1 MTIKITIMTPKGI
14 ICSTIVDEVI
24 LPTLSGEVGILE
36 GHAPLVTGLDTG
48 LLRMKIEGKWTPM
61 IIVGTGVAEVDQ
73 DRVLV
78 LVSEVEEITTLEL
91 SEVSKQLEEAT
102 AVLNAIA
109 EGIDSKEKLEIY
121 TECKRAFARV
131 DAVKYIS

>member
-91 SEVSKQLEEAT
+91 SEVSKQLRS
-102 AVLNAIA
+102 NSSI
-109 EGIDSKEKLEIY
+109 
-121 TECKRAFARV
+121 KRN
-131 DAVKYIS
+131 S